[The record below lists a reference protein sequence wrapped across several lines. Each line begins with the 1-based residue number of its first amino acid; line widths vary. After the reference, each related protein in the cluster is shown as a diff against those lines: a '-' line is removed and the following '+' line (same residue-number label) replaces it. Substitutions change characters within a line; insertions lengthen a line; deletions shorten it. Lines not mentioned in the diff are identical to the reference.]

1 MLGFAALCLVL
12 AGTVGITVI
21 KVGVVDSANDRIVDV
36 RVPTAIAG
44 TDLVAEVN
52 GSLAALRG
60 YMLTGSPAMKQSRTA
75 AWAHIGALRAQIDK
89 LSATWTDAGNKQRWA
104 ELKKLFDEFAGR
116 AGQGRGHCPW
126 RGRATRDQDP
136 DDRGGSPGRYHHQG
150 DQRHHRRR
158 EGARRDRRAQTLLAV
173 MADFRGSMA
182 LSLAQI
188 RAFLL
193 TGDAKYKQGFETQ
206 WKVNSDRFEKLKAS
220 TALMSPAQKAAFADL
235 EKARAAF
242 APLPVKMLE
251 IRGSDKWNMA
261 IYLLST
267 EAAPRA
273 GKILTLLSGEIGAD
287 GKRSGGLV
295 GSQRQLLNRDAADAR
310 DSINQLLIMSWILL
324 GVGMGLAATI
334 ALLTARSIVPPI
346 RSMTGVMTTLAGG
359 NHSVEIPATDR
370 KDEIGEMAKAVLVFK
385 DNMIAAKEAA
395 AREAEEQKKR
405 ELRAQTVNRLTTEF
419 DAAISSV
426 LKTVASASTEL
437 QSTASSM
444 SSTAEE
450 TTRQASAVAAASEQ
464 TTTNVQ
470 TVAAATEEMS
480 SSVGEIGR
488 QVSQSTEIAKRAVD
502 RGREDQRCGPG
513 PGRRG
518 VQDRRGR

>member
-1 MLGFAALCLVL
+1 MFASLTKLKIRGRLMLGFAALCLVL
-12 AGTVGITVI
+12 AGTVGITVV
-21 KVGVVDSANDRIVDV
+21 KVGVVDSANDRIVDL

-60 YMLTGSPAMKQSRTA
+60 YMLTGSPAMKQARAA
-75 AWAHIGALRAQIDK
+75 AWAHIGALRTEIDK
-89 LSATWTDAGNKQRWA
+89 LSATWTDVGNKQRWA
-104 ELKKLFDEFAGR
+104 ELKKLFDEFRDAQ
-116 AGQGRGHCPW
+116 AKVEAIAHSEDEQP
-126 RGRATRDQDP
+126 ATKILVTEAAPQAEIIIKAISAIIDAEKTLDATAERK
-136 DDRGGSPGRYHHQG
+136 
-150 DQRHHRRR
+150 
-158 EGARRDRRAQTLLAV
+158 ALLAV

-193 TGDAKYKQGFETQ
+193 TGDAKYKSAFEAQ
-206 WKVNSDRFEKLKAS
+206 WKVNGDRFEKLGAAV
-220 TALMSPAQKAAFADL
+220 ALMASAQKAAFADL

-242 APLPVKMLE
+242 APLPAKMME

-273 GKILTLLSGEIGAD
+273 GKILALLTGEAGAD

-295 GSQRQLLNRDAADAR
+295 GSQRTLLNHDAAGAR
-310 DSINQLLIMSWILL
+310 DSINQLLILSWVLL
-324 GVGMGLAATI
+324 GVGLGLAVAI

-346 RSMTGVMTTLAGG
+346 RSMTGVMATLAGG
-359 NHSVEIPATDR
+359 NHGVEIPATDR
-370 KDEIGEMAKAVLVFK
+370 TDEIGEMAKAVLVFK
-385 DNMIAAKEAA
+385 ENMIAAKEAA
-395 AREAEEQKKR
+395 AREAEEQKRR
-405 ELRAQTVNRLTTEF
+405 EQRAQTVDRLTKDF

-444 SSTAEE
+444 SATAEE
-450 TTRQASAVAAASEQ
+450 TNRQAAAVAAASEE

-470 TVAAATEEMS
+470 TVAAAT
-480 SSVGEIGR
+480 
-488 QVSQSTEIAKRAVD
+488 
-502 RGREDQRCGPG
+502 
-513 PGRRG
+513 
-518 VQDRRGR
+518 